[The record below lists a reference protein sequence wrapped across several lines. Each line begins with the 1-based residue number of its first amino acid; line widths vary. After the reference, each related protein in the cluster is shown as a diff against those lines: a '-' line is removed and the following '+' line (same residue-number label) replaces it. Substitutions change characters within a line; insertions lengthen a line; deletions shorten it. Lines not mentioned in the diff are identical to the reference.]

1 MKENNTVTDQNFDV
15 LDYQIKMLQSLWDN
29 QGKQEEQE
37 KYKKDDTSEK
47 ILSEIARLSTDI
59 NSIVQSRDNHYTQNK
74 NYID

>member
-1 MKENNTVTDQNFDV
+1 
-15 LDYQIKMLQSLWDN
+15 LWDN